1 MDSGDLR
8 TDSAPAP
15 AAGGERLA
23 DQPATTPASKRPPP
37 AFDWR
42 DFLLLGMAK
51 YGTIVALVAML
62 VGFSLVRTSTFA
74 TKANAIAIFSEIA
87 IIAIV
92 AAGLTI
98 GLAAGVFDL
107 SIGYVASFAG
117 VLVTGFMSMQGLSIP
132 AAIVLTLV
140 VCGIIGLINGLIVTK
155 ANVSSFIATL
165 GTGTVVIGLN
175 YAYNSGVE
183 IAEGIPNGFISINLT
198 KVLGIPLPVFI
209 MAGVVGALWIVLN
222 RTVLG
227 QNIQAV
233 GGNREASRL
242 AGVPVDRIQIYALI
256 ISSVCAGAGGVLL
269 AAKLGSGSPTAA
281 DGYLLTAFAAA
292 FLGSVALRDGE
303 FHILGTVIGVLVVD
317 VGFNGL
323 SLLGVATYYEY
334 IFTGLLLI
342 VAVAGSTLARRFVG
356 R

>member
-8 TDSAPAP
+8 TDSPAP
-15 AAGGERLA
+15 AADGERPA
-23 DQPATTPASKRPPP
+23 GQPATTPASKPPP

-74 TKANAIAIFSEIA
+74 TTANAIEIFSEIA

-140 VCGIIGLINGLIVTK
+140 ICGILGLINGLIVTK

-183 IAEGIPNGFISINLT
+183 IAAGIPNGFISINLT

-242 AGVPVDRIQIYALI
+242 AGVPVDRIQIYALT